1 MYIEATLSANNNKE
15 VLRSLLELRRRTND
29 HLDPPVTLLH
39 GEETER
45 LLRQTLLVIKDDEQ
59 KALEAKQRALENR
72 VEVEE
77 EQQDEEEEEEEA
89 LSMGSESEEKVT
101 TFQQDLEMI
110 TDLSCF
116 SCPQFTTKVMQ
127 GVNLR
132 SLMCFDSH

>member
-1 MYIEATLSANNNKE
+1 
-15 VLRSLLELRRRTND
+15 
-29 HLDPPVTLLH
+29 
-39 GEETER
+39 
-45 LLRQTLLVIKDDEQ
+45 LLVIKDEET

-77 EQQDEEEEEEEA
+77 EELNEEEEEA

-132 SLMCFDSH
+132 CLLSFDSHQKPSKE